1 MPLFGSVAYQNRGK
15 ATRPGKV
22 GTPSI
27 VSQASGQVGISWTP
41 PSFGGGAPIFDYDI
55 EYSSD
60 DGSTWTT
67 WSHAPTVTASA
78 IVTGLTDY
86 QTYLFRVSAVN
97 AVGKGQ
103 NSDNSPGAVQSNSAT
118 GGTTT
123 TVSNYNGTGQTW
135 RVHQFT
141 SSGTLDIS
149 NAIHSFRVL
158 WIGAGGQGGYA
169 QTSWVGGGGAGGF
182 VENNNFSITAGSHS
196 ITVGTGFTRLYG
208 KGLQGLNGNSTQ
220 AFDVTAYGGGGGG
233 SGRFDQTEQDGLPG
247 ASGGGGGSHAQGAS
261 HGQGGAAIHG
271 DQGFP
276 GFRSNVHGGGGGGA
290 SGTGTSS
297 TQPNQGGAGGPG
309 KASNITGISQT
320 YSTGG
325 GSSQGQD
332 VRAPSGQGFPGQQHG
347 CVIVAYRIA

>member
-27 VSQASGQVGISWTP
+27 ISQASGQVGISWTP

-55 EYSSD
+55 EYSSN

-67 WSHAPTVTASA
+67 WSHAPSTTASA

-103 NSDNSPGAVQSNSAT
+103 NSDNSPGAIQSNSAS

-123 TVSNYNGTGQTW
+123 TINNYNGTGQTW

-141 SSGTLDIS
+141 SSGTLNIN
-149 NAIHSFRVL
+149 NAIHPFRAL
-158 WIGAGGQGGYA
+158 LIGAGGQGGYA

-182 VENNNFSITAGSHS
+182 LEDNALSIATGSHS
-196 ITVGTGFTRLYG
+196 IVVGSGFTRLYG
-208 KGLQGLNGNSTQ
+208 QGLQGLNGNSTQ
-220 AFDVTAYGGGGGG
+220 AFNLTAFGGGGGG
-233 SGRFDQTEQDGLPG
+233 SGRFVDAEKNGLPG
-247 ASGGGGGSHAQGAS
+247 ASGGGGGSHALSVNGS
-261 HGQGGAAIHG
+261 GGAAIHG
-271 DQGFP
+271 SQGFP
-276 GFRSNVHGGGGGGA
+276 GANSNNHGGGGGGA
-290 SGTGTSS
+290 GGTGTSS
-297 TQPNQGGAGGPG
+297 QQPNQGGAGGPG
-309 KASNITGISQT
+309 KASNITGSSVT
-320 YSTGG
+320 YAAGG

-332 VRAPSGQGFPGQQHG
+332 VRAPSGTGFPGQQHG